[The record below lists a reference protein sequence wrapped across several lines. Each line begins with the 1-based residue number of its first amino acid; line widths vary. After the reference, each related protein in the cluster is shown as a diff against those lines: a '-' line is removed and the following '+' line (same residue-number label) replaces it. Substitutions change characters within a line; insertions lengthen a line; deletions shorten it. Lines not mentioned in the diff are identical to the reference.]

1 MLELDKEPLQSL
13 NCCRKKN
20 KESRE
25 KTEVKH
31 NFKNL
36 NIWKLA
42 IELANDI
49 YIVTDSF
56 PKNEEF
62 GLKSQLRR
70 CAVSV
75 ASNIAEGSSRS
86 SNKDFNRFLEIGL
99 GSLYELQTQIIIS
112 ANRSYFDLPKLENI
126 ENKITELQRMISGF
140 QKNLKL

>member
-1 MLELDKEPLQSL
+1 M
-13 NCCRKKN
+13 
-20 KESRE
+20 
-25 KTEVKH
+25 KH

-36 NIWKLA
+36 SIWKLS
-42 IELANDI
+42 IELADNI
-49 YIVTDSF
+49 YILTDGF

-86 SNKDFNRFLEIGL
+86 SNKDFNRFLEISL
-99 GSLYELQTQIIIS
+99 GSLYEMQTQIIIS
-112 ANRSYFDLPKLENI
+112 SNRNYFESAKIEII

-140 QKNLKL
+140 QRNLTW

>member
-1 MLELDKEPLQSL
+1 M
-13 NCCRKKN
+13 
-20 KESRE
+20 
-25 KTEVKH
+25 KH

-42 IELANDI
+42 IELADAI
-49 YIVTDSF
+49 YILTDAY

-62 GLKSQLRR
+62 GLKSQIRR
-70 CAVSV
+70 CSVSV

-86 SNKDFNRFLEIGL
+86 SNKDFNRFLEISL

-112 ANRSYFDLPKLENI
+112 ANRNYFEVSQFENLEK
-126 ENKITELQRMISGF
+126 KITELQRMISGF

>member
-1 MLELDKEPLQSL
+1 M
-13 NCCRKKN
+13 
-20 KESRE
+20 
-25 KTEVKH
+25 KH

-42 IELANDI
+42 LDLANEV
-49 YIVTDSF
+49 YNLTDQF

-70 CAVSV
+70 CSVSV

-86 SNKDFNRFLEIGL
+86 SNKDFNRFLEISL

-112 ANRSYFDLPKLENI
+112 SNRNYFDLEKLDNI
-126 ENKITELQRMISGF
+126 ENKIIELQRMISGF
-140 QKNLKL
+140 QKKLQF

>member
-1 MLELDKEPLQSL
+1 M
-13 NCCRKKN
+13 
-20 KESRE
+20 
-25 KTEVKH
+25 KH

-42 IELANDI
+42 LELANEV
-49 YIVTDSF
+49 YNLTDQF

-70 CAVSV
+70 CSVSV

-86 SNKDFNRFLEIGL
+86 SNKDFNRFLEISL

-112 ANRSYFDLPKLENI
+112 SNRNYFKLEKLNII

-140 QKNLKL
+140 QKTLQF

>member
-1 MLELDKEPLQSL
+1 M
-13 NCCRKKN
+13 
-20 KESRE
+20 
-25 KTEVKH
+25 KH

-42 IELANDI
+42 IELANDT
-49 YIVTDSF
+49 YILTDSF

-70 CAVSV
+70 YSVSV

-86 SNKDFNRFLEIGL
+86 SNKDFNRFLEISL

-112 ANRSYFDLPKLENI
+112 SNRSYFVLSKLENI

>member
-1 MLELDKEPLQSL
+1 MM
-13 NCCRKKN
+13 
-20 KESRE
+20 
-25 KTEVKH
+25 KH
-31 NFKNL
+31 NFENL

-42 IELANDI
+42 LELANEV
-49 YIVTDSF
+49 YNLTDQF

-70 CAVSV
+70 CSVSV

-86 SNKDFNRFLEIGL
+86 SNKDFNRFLEISL

-112 ANRSYFDLPKLENI
+112 SNRNYFDLEKFNII

-140 QKNLKL
+140 QKTLQF

>member
-1 MLELDKEPLQSL
+1 M
-13 NCCRKKN
+13 
-20 KESRE
+20 
-25 KTEVKH
+25 KH

-42 IELANDI
+42 LDLANEVYNI
-49 YIVTDSF
+49 TDQY

-70 CAVSV
+70 CSVSV

-86 SNKDFNRFLEIGL
+86 SNKDFNRFLEISL

-112 ANRSYFDLPKLENI
+112 SNRKYLNIETFNNI
-126 ENKITELQRMISGF
+126 ENKIEELQRRISGF
-140 QKNLKL
+140 QNTLQF

>member
-1 MLELDKEPLQSL
+1 M
-13 NCCRKKN
+13 
-20 KESRE
+20 
-25 KTEVKH
+25 KH

-42 IELANDI
+42 LDLANEV
-49 YIVTDSF
+49 YNLTDQF

-70 CAVSV
+70 CSVSV

-86 SNKDFNRFLEIGL
+86 SNKDFNRFLEICL

-112 ANRSYFDLPKLENI
+112 SNRNYFDLEKLDNI
-126 ENKITELQRMISGF
+126 ENKIIELQRMISGF
-140 QKNLKL
+140 QKKLQF

>member
-1 MLELDKEPLQSL
+1 M
-13 NCCRKKN
+13 
-20 KESRE
+20 
-25 KTEVKH
+25 KH

-36 NIWKLA
+36 NIWRLS
-42 IELANDI
+42 IDLANDV
-49 YIVTDSF
+49 YILTDLF

-70 CAVSV
+70 CSVSI

-86 SNKDFNRFLEIGL
+86 SNKDFNRFLEIIL

-112 ANRSYFDLPKLENI
+112 SNRNYVELSKLEII

-140 QKNLKL
+140 QKNLKF